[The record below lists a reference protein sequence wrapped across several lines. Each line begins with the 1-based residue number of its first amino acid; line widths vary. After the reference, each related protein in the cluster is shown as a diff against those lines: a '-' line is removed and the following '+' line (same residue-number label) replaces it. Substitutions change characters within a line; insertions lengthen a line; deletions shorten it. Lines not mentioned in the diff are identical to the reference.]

1 MDKFNERVRMRG
13 QGGFTLIELL
23 VVIAILA
30 VLGGAVVI
38 GIGAL
43 RGNAEEEACKT
54 DRETIETAA
63 EAYKVVERAPYP
75 RWTAADPRDGLAS
88 LKTVRLTNDPCG
100 QLRRCDDVTALRPSD
115 GDRQVQDVA
124 DATATPDRQ

>member
-43 RGNAEEEACKT
+43 RGNAEEEVCKT
-54 DRETIETAA
+54 DKETIETAA
-63 EAYKVVERAPYP
+63 EAYKVSNGSYP
-75 RWTAADPRDGLAS
+75 ADVQTLETDGL
-88 LKTVRLTNDPCG
+88 LKSRPAPNDPSANFTLDANG
-100 QLRRCDDVTALRPSD
+100 VATRT
-115 GDRQVQDVA
+115 GTGKYQDVA
-124 DATATPDRQ
+124 VADCS